1 MVKCDWCK
9 SEENIELLTKLCE
22 HDPETARRQKLIA
35 KFFDVYPRIRG
46 LAYESADVLRLEKNP
61 KIQKA
66 AINAVAE
73 AITKRPKV
81 GDADYSITRR
91 RVTEEQVRE
100 ILKEQ
105 RILIE
110 GSHLQREKLVIK
122 KEMGEKEKESI
133 YMCPFFLNLSK
144 DKKAGYA
151 CKGNIYITLTKRD
164 KIVSLRVAEDVDNA
178 LSYLSKRLDVSRSLL
193 VSEILAMKAKFP
205 EAVL

>member
-46 LAYESADVLRLEKNP
+46 LAYESADVLRLEKNL
-61 KIQKA
+61 KTQKA

-73 AITKRPKV
+73 EIAKRPKV
-81 GDADYSITRR
+81 GDAAYSITRR

-110 GSHLQREKLVIK
+110 GTLLQRENTIK
-122 KEMGEKEKESI
+122 RKESEDKEVL
-133 YMCPFFLNLSK
+133 YTCPLCQGLITIQLS
-144 DKKAGYA
+144 
-151 CKGNIYITLTKRD
+151 KRD
-164 KIVSLRVAEDVDNA
+164 KIVSLRVVEDLDNS
-178 LSYLSKRLDVSRSLL
+178 LSYLAKRLDVSRSLL
-193 VSEILAMKAKFP
+193 VSEIIAMKGKFP
-205 EAVL
+205 EAGL